1 MPGGPVT
8 SVCQQQPVQR
18 RGSMCPRLRAECRLQ
33 DRGSALRGPSP
44 GPATRSALVDVAAW
58 CTDLVERL
66 RRSDDDDGLHAVRL
80 RQLRDWCVPRDG
92 SGHPSRWDLRP
103 AAVLARDAL
112 GLQVRQQGRGAERD
126 PQGGRRTRSGEHQA
140 QGTRPRPALANA
152 PAAKRSEGRGCAP
165 EQRGGVLGGGLLDG
179 SAERCDGVSGEIAI
193 AECLTVCGFSRP
205 LRRGFQTR

>member
-66 RRSDDDDGLHAVRL
+66 RRSDDDDGLHAVRV
-80 RQLRDWCVPRDG
+80 RQLRGRCVPRDG
-92 SGHPSRWDLRP
+92 GGHPSRWDLRP

-112 GLQVRQQGRGAERD
+112 GLQVRQQGRDTSRGAERD

-140 QGTRPRPALANA
+140 QGGEAPTCRCRRSRCRRTR
-152 PAAKRSEGRGCAP
+152 RSWSRFGTARGRAG
-165 EQRGGVLGGGLLDG
+165 RRTTRRL
-179 SAERCDGVSGEIAI
+179 SG
-193 AECLTVCGFSRP
+193 TM
-205 LRRGFQTR
+205 